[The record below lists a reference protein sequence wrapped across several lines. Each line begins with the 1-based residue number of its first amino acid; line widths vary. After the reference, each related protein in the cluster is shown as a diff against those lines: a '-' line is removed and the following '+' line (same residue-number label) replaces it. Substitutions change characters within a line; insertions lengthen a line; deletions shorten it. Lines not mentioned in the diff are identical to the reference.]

1 MGEPNLRLNPKVE
14 SRVKS
19 ILIQKAIAIL
29 LYVFMLLPIENKNK
43 KGRQSYDYRIILT
56 LCILRIFLRKTYSDY
71 EIEMRT
77 NPLISKLLGLTNLP
91 GKSSIHRGMKKL
103 NMKMLYELN
112 KLIIKD
118 QLKRKLNILLDASG
132 IRTDKKSSWFCLRI
146 KKTISKTDCDKL
158 HLAVCADLL
167 LILNWRIT
175 AWKKHDCLLFRILL
189 APFKILGIVYADKG
203 YLSRANFQL
212 CANKKGCA
220 FIPFKKN
227 STGASRGSPAWK
239 FAFSLM
245 EKFKMIYEGIYHQR
259 SKVECVF
266 SVIKRKFGDKVSCRS
281 ALMRRREI
289 ALRLIAYNL
298 KILICYQYANENN
311 LPLWVRVKK
320 N

>member
-112 KLIIKD
+112 KLI
-118 QLKRKLNILLDASG
+118 
-132 IRTDKKSSWFCLRI
+132 
-146 KKTISKTDCDKL
+146 
-158 HLAVCADLL
+158 
-167 LILNWRIT
+167 
-175 AWKKHDCLLFRILL
+175 
-189 APFKILGIVYADKG
+189 
-203 YLSRANFQL
+203 
-212 CANKKGCA
+212 
-220 FIPFKKN
+220 
-227 STGASRGSPAWK
+227 
-239 FAFSLM
+239 
-245 EKFKMIYEGIYHQR
+245 
-259 SKVECVF
+259 
-266 SVIKRKFGDKVSCRS
+266 
-281 ALMRRREI
+281 
-289 ALRLIAYNL
+289 
-298 KILICYQYANENN
+298 
-311 LPLWVRVKK
+311 
-320 N
+320 